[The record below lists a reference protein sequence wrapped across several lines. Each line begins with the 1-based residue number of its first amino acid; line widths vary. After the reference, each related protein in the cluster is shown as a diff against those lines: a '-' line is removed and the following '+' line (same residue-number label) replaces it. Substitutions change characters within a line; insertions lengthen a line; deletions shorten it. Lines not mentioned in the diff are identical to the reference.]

1 MVSSS
6 SRPRSHGRSRIGCLF
21 SLLIVTVLVY
31 YGVGIGGHAYRYLRL
46 LEEMNAQARL
56 ARYIDNTIIR
66 ARLIQRVDQLELP
79 SEARRFT
86 IRRTARPREITIRTE
101 YQVEVELPFTVYPF
115 SLRPEARAP
124 F

>member
-1 MVSSS
+1 MVTPSARAR
-6 SRPRSHGRSRIGCLF
+6 SRGRSRLGCLF
-21 SLLIVTVLVY
+21 TLLVMTAIGY
-31 YGVGIGGHAYRYLRL
+31 YGVGAGGHVYRYLRL

-66 ARLIQRVDQLELP
+66 ARLIQSVDRFELP
-79 SEARRFT
+79 SEARKFT

-101 YQVEVELPFTVYPF
+101 YQVDVELPFFVYTHSF
-115 SLRPEARAP
+115 RPQARAP

>member
-1 MVSSS
+1 MVTSSS
-6 SRPRSHGRSRIGCLF
+6 SERSRGRSRIGCLF
-21 SLLIVTVLVY
+21 SLLVVTVLVY

-46 LEEMNAQARL
+46 LEEMNTQARL

-79 SEARRFT
+79 DEARRFT

-101 YQVEVELPFTVYPF
+101 YQIEVELPFFVYPYSF
-115 SLRPEARAP
+115 RPQARAP